1 MFMPTPERDRWGI
14 EWQSYSQQAVDRQLT
29 YYQEKATEAGGFYG
43 SLGLFGLTPA
53 ESPDLSI
60 FPPTTTIFYLDFGV
74 GGKGLYYD
82 GTGPLSD
89 GNGPS
94 TKITLG
100 HAVVVPHYAGMIA
113 ALRPTQALNEWNW
126 LVSEKLESPLNTAES
141 LMCTGNDDFPCSN
154 IVWNARKG
162 AWELGLA
169 TLGWARD
176 LVGADNPLYQAF
188 QDDSLLMR
196 GYQVMLVP

>member
-1 MFMPTPERDRWGI
+1 MPLPI
-14 EWQSYSQQAVDRQLT
+14 
-29 YYQEKATEAGGFYG
+29 
-43 SLGLFGLTPA
+43 
-53 ESPDLSI
+53 PDFLQPKPSFRPWPGNGRVHSKTALHTVGRLKDCVSSI
-60 FPPTTTIFYLDFGV
+60 FRMAFFASRALHTTRVFAR
-74 GGKGLYYD
+74 
-82 GTGPLSD
+82 GTWLSCTRII
-89 GNGPS
+89 PKMKMPC
-94 TKITLG
+94 T
-100 HAVVVPHYAGMIA
+100 
-113 ALRPTQALNEWNW
+113 ALNEWNW